1 MLKYFYDSESGLG
14 EIIAPTPENLEQN
27 VKNAMLYE
35 ASYENNAQ
43 KVFDLIFVG
52 ASPVG
57 FNEVGNAPIHIAARE
72 GHLKL
77 VKIFVEANSNCINL
91 KGRGGNTQLHYVASA
106 KYITERHFC
115 VIEFLFK
122 KGAD

>member
-1 MLKYFYDSESGLG
+1 MLKYFYDSASGLG
-14 EIIAPTPENLEQN
+14 DIIAPTPENLEQN

-77 VKIFVEANSNCINL
+77 VKIFVEANSNCINRRV
-91 KGRGGNTQLHYVASA
+91 KDSQKQAEMSA
-106 KYITERHFC
+106 KAKAR
-115 VIEFLFK
+115 
-122 KGAD
+122 ASR